1 MFLFRSPSARQL
13 NVALAV
19 LRIGVGA
26 IFMAHGAQK
35 LFTFGF
41 AGVAGAFGHMGIPFA
56 GFMGPFIALL
66 EFFGGLAL
74 IFGLL
79 TRLASLGL
87 VFNMLGAIGFV
98 HLNNGFFLPNGY
110 EYALSL
116 ALSSLALVF
125 AGAGEYSLDA
135 LIGRKAGVQTKL
147 VSNETEKVRRA
158 A

>member
-1 MFLFRSPSARQL
+1 MFLFRSPTARQL
-13 NVALAV
+13 NLALAV

-41 AGVAGAFGHMGIPFA
+41 AGVTGAFGHMGIPFA
-56 GFMGPFIALL
+56 GFMGPFIAVL
-66 EFFGGLAL
+66 EFFGGIAL
-74 IFGLL
+74 VVGLL

-110 EYALSL
+110 EYVLSL

-125 AGAGEYSLDA
+125 TGAGEYSLDA
-135 LIGRKAGVQTKL
+135 LIGRKVGVPTKL
-147 VSNETEKVRRA
+147 VARETEKARRA